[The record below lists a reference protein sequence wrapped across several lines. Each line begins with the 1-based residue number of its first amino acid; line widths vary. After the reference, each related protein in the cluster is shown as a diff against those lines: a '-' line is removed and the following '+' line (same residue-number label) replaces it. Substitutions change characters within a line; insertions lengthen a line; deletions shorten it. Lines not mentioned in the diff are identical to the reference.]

1 MKRRY
6 SIVEFYIA
14 IAAISAVLGLLL
26 PSLDSSGGS
35 ADPWAAV
42 VAYADR

>member
-6 SIVEFYIA
+6 SIIEFYVA

-26 PSLDSSGGS
+26 PALDSAAGPG
-35 ADPWAAV
+35 DPRAAV
-42 VAYADR
+42 IAYADR